1 MESFKISACAALV
14 LVLIA
19 SGVAQPVK
27 HSQISHSSQT
37 RHYESIKALN
47 TNGLPRSTVA
57 GGPSAAATGRSA
69 SGHSELDRLEHQATN
84 QLAAE
89 SRHGVWPTST
99 TAHFFHPPAP
109 SHGSDINFSYHGP
122 HGQTTKS
129 SASTGRRR

>member
-1 MESFKISACAALV
+1 MESFKISACVALV

-69 SGHSELDRLEHQATN
+69 SGHFGT
-84 QLAAE
+84 
-89 SRHGVWPTST
+89 
-99 TAHFFHPPAP
+99 
-109 SHGSDINFSYHGP
+109 
-122 HGQTTKS
+122 
-129 SASTGRRR
+129 